1 MRRLNGIPLPQ
12 PNLVCPAGIWTTS
25 SRHLSIRSLFY
36 LLVYQNATWQK
47 NIAVCLTFF
56 CRVVTYRR
64 AFKTDRLSMESSIAI
79 QLNTPSRLKQMVV
92 VHNLICYIERSWHA
106 INYTPVLIACLF
118 RVGRQLFRD
127 YVVSVSRDIVVGEL
141 DRCACSL
148 AQLLSRAVVRPAI
161 YTHLSDISRYRPT

>member
-1 MRRLNGIPLPQ
+1 MSSWHLDD
-12 PNLVCPAGIWTTS
+12 LVETPFYQVFVLSAS
-25 SRHLSIRSLFY
+25 LSERHLTKKKL
-36 LLVYQNATWQK
+36 
-47 NIAVCLTFF
+47 AVCLTFF

-127 YVVSVSRDIVVGEL
+127 YFVSVSRDIVVGEL